1 MSISD
6 DKEMGKPAEKS
17 IRFSIAVDEKF
28 HKLAVKLGRSKMLL
42 LEQMV
47 DYFYRT
53 KKDPID
59 FNDEMLK
66 NSILK
71 NAQNQIA
78 FLKTQEKIFLFPLN
92 EKIGEVLEQQG
103 EILEVLD
110 EQVLQANQVQG
121 EEHQKQLQHLADIYH
136 LLKGLNNRMD
146 GKADLKHKFL
156 YILNNYISLREKIT
170 GFLSGR
176 EKEELIS
183 ETRRQVERL

>member
-1 MSISD
+1 MCISY
-6 DKEMGKPAEKS
+6 DKEMGKPTEKS

-28 HKLAVKLGRSKMLL
+28 QKLAGKLGRSKMLL

-53 KKDPID
+53 KKDPMD
-59 FNDEMLK
+59 LNDEMLK

-110 EQVLQANQVQG
+110 EQVLQANQLQG
-121 EEHQKQLQHLADIYH
+121 EEHKKQLQHLSDIYH
-136 LLKGLNNRMD
+136 LLKTMNNRMD
-146 GKADLKHKFL
+146 VKAHLKHKFL
-156 YILNNYISLREKIT
+156 YILDNYINMREKIS
-170 GFLSGR
+170 GFLSGK

-183 ETRRQVERL
+183 ETKRQVEIL

>member
-6 DKEMGKPAEKS
+6 DKETGKPAEKS
-17 IRFSIAVDEKF
+17 IRFSIVVDEKF
-28 HKLAVKLGRSKMLL
+28 QKLAIKLGRSKMLL

-59 FNDEMLK
+59 LNDEMLK

-92 EKIGEVLEQQG
+92 EKIGEVLEQQA
-103 EILEVLD
+103 EILEALD

-121 EEHQKQLQHLADIYH
+121 EEHNKQLQHLADIRQM
-136 LLKGLNNRMD
+136 LTNLNTRME
-146 GKADLKHKFL
+146 GKADLKHRFL
-156 YILNNYISLREKIT
+156 YILNNYITMREKIT
-170 GFLSGR
+170 GFLSGK
-176 EKEELIS
+176 EKEELVS
-183 ETRRQVERL
+183 ETRRQVEIL

>member
-6 DKEMGKPAEKS
+6 DKEMSKPAEKS
-17 IRFSIAVDEKF
+17 IRFSLAIDEKF
-28 HKLAVKLGRSKMLL
+28 QKLAGKLGRSKMLL

-59 FNDEMLK
+59 LNDEMLK

-103 EILEVLD
+103 EILDALD

-121 EEHQKQLQHLADIYH
+121 EEHKNQLQHLADIYH
-136 LLKGLNNRMD
+136 LLKSLNTRMD

-156 YILNNYISLREKIT
+156 YILNNYINMREKIT
-170 GFLSGR
+170 GFLSSK
-176 EKEELIS
+176 EKEELVS
-183 ETRRQVERL
+183 ETRRQVEKL

>member
-6 DKEMGKPAEKS
+6 DKEMAKPAEKS

-28 HKLAVKLGRSKMLL
+28 QKLAIKLGRSKMLL

-53 KKDPID
+53 KKDPMD
-59 FNDEMLK
+59 LSDEMLK
-66 NSILK
+66 SSILK

-92 EKIGEVLEQQG
+92 DKIGEVLEQQG
-103 EILEVLD
+103 EILEALD

-121 EEHQKQLQHLADIYH
+121 EEHKKQLQHLSDIYH
-136 LLKGLNNRMD
+136 LLKNLNTRMD
-146 GKADLKHKFL
+146 DKADLKHKFL

-170 GFLSGR
+170 GFLSGK
-176 EKEELIS
+176 EKEELVS
-183 ETRRQVERL
+183 ETRRQIERL

>member
-1 MSISD
+1 MSISN
-6 DKEMGKPAEKS
+6 DKEMGKSAEKS

-28 HKLAVKLGRSKMLL
+28 QKLAGKFGRSKMLL

-59 FNDEMLK
+59 LNDEMLK

-92 EKIGEVLEQQG
+92 EKIGEVLEQQA
-103 EILEVLD
+103 EILEALD

-121 EEHQKQLQHLADIYH
+121 EEHKKQLQHLSDIYH

-146 GKADLKHKFL
+146 GKVELKHKFL
-156 YILNNYISLREKIT
+156 YILNNYVNMRDNIT
-170 GFLSGR
+170 GFLSGK
-176 EKEELIS
+176 EKEELVS
-183 ETRRQVERL
+183 ETRRQVEIL

>member
-6 DKEMGKPAEKS
+6 DNDMGKSAEKS

-28 HKLAVKLGRSKMLL
+28 QKLAVKLGRSKMLL

-59 FNDEMLK
+59 LNDEMLK

-103 EILEVLD
+103 E
-110 EQVLQANQVQG
+110 
-121 EEHQKQLQHLADIYH
+121 EHKKQLQQNL
-136 LLKGLNNRMD
+136 
-146 GKADLKHKFL
+146 
-156 YILNNYISLREKIT
+156 
-170 GFLSGR
+170 
-176 EKEELIS
+176 
-183 ETRRQVERL
+183 VP

>member
-6 DKEMGKPAEKS
+6 DKEMGKSAEKS

-28 HKLAVKLGRSKMLL
+28 QKLSLKLGRSKMLL

-59 FNDEMLK
+59 QNDEMLK

-92 EKIGEVLEQQG
+92 DKIGEVLEQQG
-103 EILEVLD
+103 EILEALD

-121 EEHQKQLQHLADIYH
+121 EEHKKQLQHLADIYH
-136 LLKGLNNRMD
+136 LLKSMNNRMD
-146 GKADLKHKFL
+146 GKADLKQKFL
-156 YILNNYISLREKIT
+156 YILDNYITMREKIT
-170 GFLSGR
+170 GFLSR
-176 EKEELIS
+176 KEKEELVS

>member
-1 MSISD
+1 MSISN
-6 DKEMGKPAEKS
+6 DKETLKPAEKS

-28 HKLAVKLGRSKMLL
+28 QKLAVKLGRSKMLL

-47 DYFYRT
+47 DYFYRN
-53 KKDPID
+53 KKDPVD
-59 FNDEMLK
+59 FNDDMLK

-103 EILEVLD
+103 EILEALD
-110 EQVLQANQVQG
+110 EQVLQANQAQE
-121 EEHQKQLQHLADIYH
+121 EEHKRQLQHLTDIYH

-156 YILNNYISLREKIT
+156 YILNNYINMREKIT
-170 GFLSGR
+170 GFLSGK
-176 EKEELIS
+176 EKEELVT